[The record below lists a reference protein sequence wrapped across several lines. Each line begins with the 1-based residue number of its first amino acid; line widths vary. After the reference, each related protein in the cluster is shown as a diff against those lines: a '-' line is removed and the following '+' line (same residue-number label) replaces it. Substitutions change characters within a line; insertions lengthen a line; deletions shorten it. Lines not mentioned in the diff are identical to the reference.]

1 MSRIIGIA
9 LIALVFGIFLK
20 QYNKTAALLIT
31 LVSSVLIFWQAAS
44 SLADIM
50 VELKSVTADISESAA
65 YMKIMFK
72 VLVIALVTQIV
83 SDMCRDSGESAL
95 AGQTETAAKIMIVAV
110 VLPLIQAVLKVISG
124 LVV

>member
-50 VELKSVTADISESAA
+50 GELKSVTAGISESAA
-65 YMKIMFK
+65 YIKIMFK

>member
-31 LVSSVLIFWQAAS
+31 LVSSVLIFCQAAS
-44 SLADIM
+44 SLAG
-50 VELKSVTADISESAA
+50 ELKSVTAGISESAA
-65 YMKIMFK
+65 YLKIMFK

>member
-50 VELKSVTADISESAA
+50 GELKSITAGISESAA

-72 VLVIALVTQIV
+72 VLVNRVGYV
-83 SDMCRDSGESAL
+83 
-95 AGQTETAAKIMIVAV
+95 
-110 VLPLIQAVLKVISG
+110 P
-124 LVV
+124 

>member
-50 VELKSVTADISESAA
+50 GELKSITAGISESAS

>member
-50 VELKSVTADISESAA
+50 GELKSITAGLLETAA
-65 YMKIMFK
+65 NMKNMFK

>member
-1 MSRIIGIA
+1 M
-9 LIALVFGIFLK
+9 L
-20 QYNKTAALLIT
+20 
-31 LVSSVLIFWQAAS
+31 
-44 SLADIM
+44 
-50 VELKSVTADISESAA
+50 
-65 YMKIMFK
+65 K

>member
-50 VELKSVTADISESAA
+50 GELKSVTAGISESAA
-65 YMKIMFK
+65 YIKIMFK

-95 AGQTETAAKIMIVAV
+95 AGQTETAAKIMIVA
-110 VLPLIQAVLKVISG
+110 LIQAVLKVISG

>member
-50 VELKSVTADISESAA
+50 GELKSVTAGILESAA
-65 YMKIMFK
+65 YLKIMFK

>member
-50 VELKSVTADISESAA
+50 GELKSVTAGISEFAA
-65 YMKIMFK
+65 YIKIMFK